1 MGGSKDYLETGGFTV
16 YKYEQIG
23 VTANGI
29 KIINDSTTGNTNT
42 PMKSNTPYTAYAK
55 YEKDT
60 NQVEQITVYGGSD
73 GRSKVKD
80 IDFGHKHDN
89 KQKRNKKTIILKTF
103 SVNDI
108 YVHTYSN
115 GKRSEIARRPS
126 KKERRMFMIARFG
139 K

>member
-29 KIINDSTTGNTNT
+29 KIIEDPSTDNTNT
-42 PMKSNTPYTAYAK
+42 PMKSNTAYTAYAK
-55 YEKDT
+55 YERDT
-60 NQVEQITVYGGSD
+60 QNVEQVSLYGGSD

-103 SVNDI
+103 NENDI
-108 YVHTYSN
+108 HVHQYVN
-115 GKRSEIARRPS
+115 GKRSEIARKPS
-126 KKERRMFMIARFG
+126 KKEKRIFMIARYG